1 LDDGFEVVVVLA
13 GVLFVPA
20 PFVSFPPGPVAPD
33 EPFEC
38 FLPDPDPDPELDGG
52 CEDVL
57 VVEVVDVVDVLTVGT
72 GDVLV
77 DGEHSADTLFTGGV
91 PAGRSCDAGVPGA
104 AVTVNTSV

>member
-38 FLPDPDPDPELDGG
+38 FLPFPDPELDGG

-57 VVEVVDVVDVLTVGT
+57 VVEVVDVVDVLTVGI

-77 DGEHSADTLFTGGV
+77 DGEHAADTLFTGGV

>member
-1 LDDGFEVVVVLA
+1 MVLA

-38 FLPDPDPDPELDGG
+38 FLAFPDPELDGG

-57 VVEVVDVVDVLTVGT
+57 VVDVVDVLTVGI